1 MTRDPVQALPRVGR
15 GTVITV
21 GTFDGLHRGHML
33 VLERTAERAR
43 AAGLASIA
51 LTFDPHPL
59 DVVNPSAAPPLLT
72 LWDEK
77 LEMFAQTGMDYVIV
91 LTFTAELAA
100 LAPETFVARVLVG
113 GLGMK
118 RLLIGHD
125 HGFGRGRAGDAESL
139 RLIGRR
145 AGFPVEVVD
154 AVIGSDGVPISS
166 TAIRRAVAHGDL
178 SRAADGLGRR
188 YSFAGRVT
196 RGEGRGRLLGFP
208 TLNVEVASARKLL
221 PPHGVYAVHIETR
234 ASAFGGMMNVGP
246 RPTFGDERVGLEVH
260 LFDAAGDWYGDT
272 VRVEFVARLR
282 DTIRFAGPDALVAQL
297 RRDAEMARAALTAIG
312 PTANL
317 KGSGTNTSSL
327 A

>member
-59 DVVNPSAAPPLLT
+59 DVVNPSEAPPLLT

-91 LTFTAELAA
+91 LPFTAELAA

-221 PPHGVYAVHIETR
+221 PPHGVYAVHVETR

-282 DTIRFAGPDALVAQL
+282 DTMRFAGPDALVAQL

>member
-91 LTFTAELAA
+91 LPFTAELAA

-221 PPHGVYAVHIETR
+221 PPHGVYAVHVETR

-282 DTIRFAGPDALVAQL
+282 DTMRFAGPDALVAQL